1 MKVTGLEVLRCD
13 AGWRNY
19 YFLKLSTDER
29 ITGWSEFDEGFG
41 SPGITAVIERLSGR
55 VIGQPVFDHERIYAE
70 LYCLTRPAAGGVV
83 AEGLGAIENAL
94 LDAKAKALGVPCY
107 ALLGGKIRERVRVYW
122 SHCATWRINHPTF
135 FQPAITDLDGVKK
148 TGAEAKERG
157 FTALKT
163 NIFLHDQ
170 KPLHGWR
177 PGFGVPFFPELNVEK
192 RLLRNLR
199 THLEAIRDG
208 AGPDMDLLLD
218 LNFNAKTEGYLKILR
233 TIADIDMFWIEIDSY
248 DPEAL
253 GYIRR
258 QSPHPI
264 SSCET
269 LLGMR
274 EFLPYFRAQSMDVA
288 IIDAVWNGVWQSM
301 KIAKPGRGARGQH
314 RAAQFLRPPRLVHER
329 AFRGG
334 SAEFAHHGDRR
345 RPAALG
351 CRAVHPCAGIRG
363 RVFRRPGSSGLGLRA
378 ARGSARR
385 APAETDRRPDELP
398 SEALRTA
405 KSRSPCAPWC
415 RSTAAISASL
425 PRDRG

>member
-19 YFLKLSTDER
+19 YFLKLSTDGG
-29 ITGWSEFDEGFG
+29 IIGWSEFDEGFG

-55 VIGQPVFDHERIYAE
+55 VIGQPVSDHERIYAE

-94 LDAKAKALGVPCY
+94 LDAKAKGLGVPCY
-107 ALLGGKIRERVRVYW
+107 ALLGGKIRDRVRVYW

-135 FQPAITDLDGVKK
+135 FQPAITDLDGVKQI
-148 TGAEAKERG
+148 GAEAKERG

-163 NIFLHDQ
+163 NIFMHDEGS
-170 KPLHGWR
+170 PRGWR
-177 PGFGVPFFPELNVEK
+177 PGFGVPFLPELNIEK
-192 RLLRNLR
+192 RVLRNLR

-233 TIADIDMFWIEIDSY
+233 AIADIDMFWIEIDSY
-248 DPEAL
+248 DAEAL

-269 LLGMR
+269 LLGLR

-301 KIAKPGRGARGQH
+301 KIAN
-314 RAAQFLRPPRLVHER
+314 
-329 AFRGG
+329 
-334 SAEFAHHGDRR
+334 SAEAQEINIAPHNFYGHLASFMNVHFAAAVPNLRIMEIDVDRL
-345 RPAALG
+345 PWDAELFTHAPQFIDG
-351 CRAVHPCAGIRG
+351 HFAVPD
-363 RVFRRPGSSGLGLRA
+363 RPGWGTE
-378 ARGSARR
+378 
-385 APAETDRRPDELP
+385 PIE
-398 SEALRTA
+398 EALKAHPPKPTGGLMSYRQP
-405 KSRSPCAPWC
+405 S
-415 RSTAAISASL
+415 
-425 PRDRG
+425 